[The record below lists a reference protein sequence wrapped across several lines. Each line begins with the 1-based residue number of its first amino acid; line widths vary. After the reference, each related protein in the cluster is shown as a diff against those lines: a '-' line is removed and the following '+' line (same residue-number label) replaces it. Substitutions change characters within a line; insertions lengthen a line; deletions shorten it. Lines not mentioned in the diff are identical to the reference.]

1 MFWGEKGSGSGLEV
15 KDPLMLTGTVDLGT
29 DGEGGLLVEVGL
41 EGEALGV
48 LATDGPLELLLDT
61 F

>member
-15 KDPLMLTGTVDLGT
+15 NDPLMFPGNVDLGT
-29 DGEGGLLVEVGL
+29 DGEGGLLVEAGL
-41 EGEALGV
+41 EGDALGV
-48 LATDGPLELLLDT
+48 LPTDGPLELLLET

>member
-1 MFWGEKGSGSGLEV
+1 
-15 KDPLMLTGTVDLGT
+15 MLTGTVDLGT